1 MLAIVLAGGLGTR
14 LRSVVSGVPKPMADV
29 NGKPF
34 LYYLLTHLRRA
45 GFSRVI
51 LAVGYKSEVVQDFF
65 GHSFKNLRIDYSSEP
80 RMQGTASATLRA
92 IGEYSL
98 DTPTW
103 IINGDTFTNFSY
115 ESAELKFKN
124 HGVDI
129 GFTIT
134 YPPDSFK
141 RTDAFDENIRNFKGR
156 ILETDNLKLNFFNCG
171 STFMLAPDIFFLEMN
186 SKPRGRNLEYFLTEF
201 LNNNQS
207 RTVSLNNCDF
217 SEFIDIGT
225 PFYYE
230 KFKTECRKGGFFD

>member
-29 NGKPF
+29 NGNPF
-34 LYYLLTHLRRA
+34 LYYLLTHLQRA

-51 LAVGYKSEVVQDFF
+51 LAVGYKSEVVQDYF
-65 GHSFKNLRIDYSSEP
+65 GHNFKNLRIDYSIEP
-80 RMQGTASATLRA
+80 KLQGTAAATLRA

-103 IINGDTFTNFSY
+103 IINGDTFTNLSY

-124 HGVDI
+124 YGVDI

-134 YPPDSFK
+134 YPPDSFT
-141 RTDAFDENIRNFKGR
+141 RTDAFQKN
-156 ILETDNLKLNFFNCG
+156 LENLKDRVLERDSLNFNFFNCG

-186 SKPRGRNLEYFLTEF
+186 SKTRDGNLEYALTEF
-201 LNNNQS
+201 LNNKRS

-230 KFKTECRKGGFFD
+230 KFKAECRKGELF